1 MNWFGTNWFASDA
14 AMVRKLIAKDWQVY
28 QKQLAGFVAG
38 LLLALGLVGMGTPLL
53 ASAGALLLLV
63 LLLVVGSYAIQS
75 SVMVE
80 RKEQTQPFVMSLP
93 VTPMDMF
100 WGKLLA
106 NLVIYLV
113 PFLLVSGGLLAL
125 VLSTPRA
132 DGTVPWLVVVAL
144 FMLANFCVSLCVVIA
159 VDSEGWNVFA
169 MLALMT
175 LIGPFLYW
183 VSQMRGIREHL
194 AGNDIVWSPQVLSL
208 IGGELAVIAIA
219 ILIAGWVHARKA
231 SFL

>member
-1 MNWFGTNWFASDA
+1 MNWLASDA
-14 AMVRKLIAKDWQVY
+14 VMVRRLIVKDWQVY
-28 QKQLAGFVAG
+28 QKQLAGFIGG
-38 LLLALGLVGMGTPLL
+38 LLFALGLVGMGTPLM
-53 ASAGALLLLV
+53 SAAGGLLLLV
-63 LLLVVGSYAIQS
+63 LLIVVGTFAVGSL
-75 SVMVE
+75 VMAE

-93 VTPMDMF
+93 VTPMDVF

-106 NLVIYLV
+106 NLVIFLV

-125 VLSTPRA
+125 VLTTPRP
-132 DGTVPWLVVVAL
+132 DGAVPWVIVVAL
-144 FMLANFCVSLCVVIA
+144 FMLAQFCLSLCMVIA

-183 VSQMRGIREHL
+183 VTWMPGIREHL
-194 AGNDIVWSPQVLSL
+194 QGDAIVWSPQVLAL
-208 IGGELAVIAIA
+208 IGGELAVIGIG
-219 ILIAGWVHARKA
+219 ILIAAWVHARKA

>member
-1 MNWFGTNWFASDA
+1 MNWLASDGA
-14 AMVRKLIAKDWQVY
+14 VVRKLIVKDWQVY

-75 SVMVE
+75 SVMLE
-80 RKEQTQPFVMSLP
+80 RKQQTQPFVMSLP
-93 VTPMDMF
+93 VTPMDVF

-113 PFLLVSGGLLAL
+113 PFLLVGGGLLAL
-125 VLSTPRA
+125 VLTTPRP
-132 DGTVPWLVVVAL
+132 DGMVPWLVVVAL
-144 FMLANFCVSLCVVIA
+144 FMLANFCLSLCMVIA

-183 VSQMRGIREHL
+183 VTSMPGIREHL
-194 AGNDIVWSPQVLSL
+194 RGDAIVWSPPVLGL
-208 IGGELAVIAIA
+208 IGAELAAIGIA
-219 ILIAGWVHARKA
+219 ILIAGWVHARKT

>member
-1 MNWFGTNWFASDA
+1 MSWFASDA
-14 AMVRKLIAKDWQVY
+14 AMVWKLVVKDWQVY

-38 LLLALGLVGMGTPLL
+38 MLLALGLVGMGTPLM

-63 LLLVVGSYAIQS
+63 QLLVVGTYAIQS
-75 SVMVE
+75 SIMAE
-80 RKEQTQPFVMSLP
+80 RKLQTVPFIMSLP
-93 VTPMDMF
+93 VTPMDVY

-113 PFLLVSGGLLAL
+113 PFLLVTGGLLAL
-125 VLSTPRA
+125 ILSTPRP
-132 DGTVPWLVVVAL
+132 DGAVPWLAVVAL
-144 FMLANFCVSLCVVIA
+144 FMLAIFCVSLCVAIA
-159 VDSEGWNVFA
+159 VESEGWNIFA

-183 VSQMRGIREHL
+183 VSRLDGIVQYL
-194 AGNDIVWSPQVLSL
+194 KADDIVWSAPVLGVL
-208 IGGELAVIAIA
+208 AAEVAVIAVA
-219 ILIAGWVHARKA
+219 ILVTSWIHARKA

>member
-1 MNWFGTNWFASDA
+1 MNGFGTNWFASDA
-14 AMVRKLIAKDWQVY
+14 AMVGKLIAKDWQVY

-38 LLLALGLVGMGTPLL
+38 LLLALALVGMGTPLL
-53 ASAGALLLLV
+53 AAAGSLLLLV

-75 SVMVE
+75 SVMLE

-93 VTPMDMF
+93 VTPMDVF

-106 NLVIYLV
+106 NLVIFLV

-125 VLSTPRA
+125 VLTTPRP
-132 DGTVPWLVVVAL
+132 DGAVPWVIVVAL
-144 FMLANFCVSLCVVIA
+144 FMLAQFCLSLCMVIA

-183 VSQMRGIREHL
+183 VTWMPGIREHL
-194 AGNDIVWSPQVLSL
+194 QGDAIVWSPQVLAL
-208 IGGELAVIAIA
+208 IGGELAVIGIG
-219 ILIAGWVHARKA
+219 ILIAAWVHARKA

>member
-1 MNWFGTNWFASDA
+1 M
-14 AMVRKLIAKDWQVY
+14 L
-28 QKQLAGFVAG
+28 
-38 LLLALGLVGMGTPLL
+38 
-53 ASAGALLLLV
+53 
-63 LLLVVGSYAIQS
+63 
-75 SVMVE
+75 E
-80 RKEQTQPFVMSLP
+80 RKQQTQPFVMSLP

-144 FMLANFCVSLCVVIA
+144 FMLANFCISLCVVIA

>member
-1 MNWFGTNWFASDA
+1 MNWLASDG
-14 AMVRKLIAKDWQVY
+14 AMVRKLIVKDWQVY
-28 QKQLAGFVAG
+28 QKQLAGFLG
-38 LLLALGLVGMGTPLL
+38 GMLLALGLVGMGTPLL

-75 SVMVE
+75 SVMLE
-80 RKEQTQPFVMSLP
+80 RKQQTQPFVMSLP
-93 VTPMDMF
+93 VTPMDVF

-106 NLVIYLV
+106 NLAIYLV
-113 PFLLVSGGLLAL
+113 PFLLVGGGLLAL
-125 VLSTPRA
+125 VLTTPRP
-132 DGTVPWLVVVAL
+132 DGMVPWLVVVAL
-144 FMLANFCVSLCVVIA
+144 FMLANFCLSLCMVIA

-183 VSQMRGIREHL
+183 VTSMPGIREHL
-194 AGNDIVWSPQVLSL
+194 RGDAIVWSPQVLGL
-208 IGGELAVIAIA
+208 IGAELAAIGIA
-219 ILIAGWVHARKA
+219 ILIAGWVHARKT

>member
-1 MNWFGTNWFASDA
+1 MNWLASDA

-75 SVMVE
+75 SVMAE

-93 VTPMDMF
+93 VTPMDVF

-106 NLVIYLV
+106 NLAIFLV

-132 DGTVPWLVVVAL
+132 DGAVPWLVVVAL

-194 AGNDIVWSPQVLSL
+194 AGNVIVWSPQVLGL
-208 IGGELAVIAIA
+208 VGGELAVIAIA
-219 ILIAGWVHARKA
+219 ILAASWLHARKA